1 VKTASEITYT
11 VSSGALNS
19 TPINPTDGSTPG
31 SRHSSARMPG
41 STVNPTHGQLCA
53 IPSSG
58 IDCTTAV
65 SRSTRCPRRSSG
77 GRTQLALVV
86 PRRRPRPEIPRRERV
101 HRAIGP
107 PPPPPLPPPPPDG
120 RGPAGRPGPGRPV
133 VITAVGPPRDAGGRR
148 AGWIQ
153 QLPVGGRLPPG
164 ESLNTP
170 PVAATDPRRRVRV
183 DPQSSAVLAAR
194 WRRGASRSR
203 KDTTR

>member
-1 VKTASEITYT
+1 M
-11 VSSGALNS
+11 GQPL
-19 TPINPTDGSTPG
+19 DPG
-31 SRHSSARMPG
+31 ILVLECRGP
-41 STVNPTHGQLCA
+41 
-53 IPSSG
+53 
-58 IDCTTAV
+58 
-65 SRSTRCPRRSSG
+65 RSTRPMDNSVLSRQAGLTVRRPC
-77 GRTQLALVV
+77 LARLAVLAEALAVELSWHLSV

-107 PPPPPLPPPPPDG
+107 PPPPPPLPPPPDG

-133 VITAVGPPRDAGGRR
+133 VITAVGPPRDAGGRG

-203 KDTTR
+203 KDTTI